1 MFNREITVREPWDRA
16 RWSIST
22 PSCGYVT
29 ATRFW
34 WECTDRDR
42 AWSAATVDKPRLSW
56 TNKFYFV
63 FRLPGIWYWHL
74 MPSPQSCTEAL
85 LIESGGLCILLQK
98 AALFASDPPPPQMIR
113 IHATFY
119 VRWHRILKFVMLIQG
134 VRAFCNSGWPDSGKF
149 GWIDCWPYSTS
160 LCPYSQNIDVQIEA
174 TTNPMHYWNFW
185 NCQWAKEQCGEWS

>member
-1 MFNREITVREPWDRA
+1 MSQPKFK
-16 RWSIST
+16 
-22 PSCGYVT
+22 
-29 ATRFW
+29 RFW

-63 FRLPGIWYWHL
+63 IRLPGIWYWHL

-85 LIESGGLCILLQK
+85 LIESGLSLP
-98 AALFASDPPPPQMIR
+98 FAFCYKKRRFLRRTPLPPPNDPYTCNFLCEM
-113 IHATFY
+113 A
-119 VRWHRILKFVMLIQG
+119 RILKFVKLIQG

-160 LCPYSQNIDVQIEA
+160 LCPYSQTIDVQIEA
-174 TTNPMHYWNFW
+174 TTNPMHY
-185 NCQWAKEQCGEWS
+185 